1 MGIRIDGNTD
11 LINAADGTL
20 TVEGLS
26 INTTGIVTA
35 SGGFKVGAAYTVR
48 SNGNVETV
56 GVITATT
63 FSGDGSGLTGVAST
77 DNISTGTTANM
88 FGGLRVG
95 TAASVKSNGNATF
108 AGIVTAAS
116 FKGDGSL
123 LTGVAAGVWTE
134 TAVGVSTIKTAGI
147 NTTGLKGTAAGAA
160 TSEGAVQ
167 AHGSVSVFDGF
178 IMTDKQIDKHL
189 TLPEDK
195 NGILIGPVTIAT
207 GIGITIESGATLLI
221 A

>member
-1 MGIRIDGNTD
+1 MGVRIDGNTD
-11 LINAADGTL
+11 LINAADGSL
-20 TVEGLS
+20 TIEGLS

-35 SGGFKVGAAYTVR
+35 SGGFRVGSAYTVR

-56 GVITATT
+56 GVITATK
-63 FSGDGSGLTGVAST
+63 FSGDGS
-77 DNISTGTTANM
+77 D
-88 FGGLRVG
+88 
-95 TAASVKSNGNATF
+95 
-108 AGIVTAAS
+108 
-116 FKGDGSL
+116 

-178 IMTDKQIDKHL
+178 IMTDKQIDKNL
-189 TLPEDK
+189 TLPSDK
-195 NGILIGPVTIAT
+195 NAILIGPVTIAT

>member
-11 LINAADGTL
+11 LINSADGSL

-35 SGGFKVGAAYTVR
+35 NNGFKVGTAATIH
-48 SNGNVETV
+48 SSGQINV
-56 GVITATT
+56 GVAHTIFA
-63 FSGDGSGLTGVAST
+63 
-77 DNISTGTTANM
+77 
-88 FGGLRVG
+88 
-95 TAASVKSNGNATF
+95 NGNATHS
-108 AGIVTAAS
+108 GLVTASA
-116 FKGDGSL
+116 FVGDGSE

-167 AHGSVSVFDGF
+167 AHGNVSVFDGF

-195 NGILIGPVTIAT
+195 NGILIGPVTVAT

>member
-35 SGGFKVGAAYTVR
+35 TGGFKAGAAATIH
-48 SNGNVETV
+48 SSGQFNI
-56 GVITATT
+56 GVSHTIFA
-63 FSGDGSGLTGVAST
+63 
-77 DNISTGTTANM
+77 
-88 FGGLRVG
+88 
-95 TAASVKSNGNATF
+95 NGNATHS
-108 AGIVTAAS
+108 GIVTASA
-116 FKGDGSL
+116 FVGDGSA

-167 AHGSVSVFDGF
+167 AHGNVSVFDGF
-178 IMTDKQIDKHL
+178 VMTDQQIDKHL
-189 TLPEDK
+189 TLPEGK
-195 NGILIGPVTIAT
+195 NGLLIGPVTIAT
-207 GIGITIESGATLLI
+207 GIGITIESGSTLLI

>member
-35 SGGFKVGAAYTVR
+35 TGGFKAGAAATIH
-48 SNGNVETV
+48 SSGQFNI
-56 GVITATT
+56 GVSHTIFA
-63 FSGDGSGLTGVAST
+63 
-77 DNISTGTTANM
+77 
-88 FGGLRVG
+88 
-95 TAASVKSNGNATF
+95 NGNATHS
-108 AGIVTAAS
+108 GIVTASA
-116 FKGDGSL
+116 FVGDGSE

-195 NGILIGPVTIAT
+195 NGILIGPVTVAT

>member
-11 LINAADGTL
+11 LINAADGSL

-35 SGGFKVGAAYTVR
+35 SGGFKVGTAYTVR

-56 GVITATT
+56 GVITATK
-63 FSGDGSGLTGVAST
+63 FSGDGS
-77 DNISTGTTANM
+77 D
-88 FGGLRVG
+88 
-95 TAASVKSNGNATF
+95 
-108 AGIVTAAS
+108 
-116 FKGDGSL
+116 

-167 AHGSVSVFDGF
+167 AHGNVSVFDGF
-178 IMTDKQIDKHL
+178 VMTDQQIDKHL
-189 TLPEDK
+189 TLPEGK
-195 NGILIGPVTIAT
+195 NGLLIGPVTIAT
-207 GIGITIESGATLLI
+207 GIGITIESGSTLLI

>member
-35 SGGFKVGAAYTVR
+35 TGGFKAGAAATIH
-48 SNGNVETV
+48 SSGQFNI
-56 GVITATT
+56 GVSHTIFA
-63 FSGDGSGLTGVAST
+63 
-77 DNISTGTTANM
+77 
-88 FGGLRVG
+88 
-95 TAASVKSNGNATF
+95 NGNATHS
-108 AGIVTAAS
+108 GIVTASA
-116 FKGDGSL
+116 FVGDGSE

-167 AHGSVSVFDGF
+167 AHGNVSVFDGF
-178 IMTDKQIDKHL
+178 VMTDQQIDKHL
-189 TLPEDK
+189 TLPEGK
-195 NGILIGPVTIAT
+195 NGLLIGPVTIAT
-207 GIGITIESGATLLI
+207 GIGITIESGSTLLI

>member
-1 MGIRIDGNTD
+1 MANLRVGTGVTLDGGTGNISVSGII
-11 LINAADGTL
+11 
-20 TVEGLS
+20 
-26 INTTGIVTA
+26 TA
-35 SGGFKVGAAYTVR
+35 SGGGA
-48 SNGNVETV
+48 N
-56 GVITATT
+56 ITGISTLNIT
-63 FSGDGSGLTGVAST
+63 GYIGGSGGGAGVG
-77 DNISTGTTANM
+77 GTWA
-88 FGGLRVG
+88 VG
-95 TAASVKSNGNATF
+95 TA
-108 AGIVTAAS
+108 GIHTTKNV
-116 FKGDGSL
+116 
-123 LTGVAAGVWTE
+123 GVNT
-134 TAVGVSTIKTAGI
+134 TAV
-147 NTTGLKGTAAGAA
+147 KGTAVGAA

>member
-11 LINAADGTL
+11 LINAADGSL

-26 INTTGIVTA
+26 LNVSGVVTASGGYKVGTAATIHSTGQFNIGVAHTLFANGNATHSGIVTA
-35 SGGFKVGAAYTVR
+35 SEFAVGTAVTIGKT
-48 SNGNVETV
+48 NGNASFA
-56 GVITATT
+56 GVVTATS
-63 FSGDGSGLTGVAST
+63 FVGDGSA
-77 DNISTGTTANM
+77 
-88 FGGLRVG
+88 
-95 TAASVKSNGNATF
+95 
-108 AGIVTAAS
+108 
-116 FKGDGSL
+116 

-147 NTTGLKGTAAGAA
+147 NTTAVKGTAAGAA

-167 AHGSVSVFDGF
+167 AHGNVSVFDGF

-195 NGILIGPVTIAT
+195 NGILIGPVTVAT

>member
-11 LINAADGTL
+11 LINAADGSL
-20 TVEGLS
+20 TIEGLS

-35 SGGFKVGAAYTVR
+35 SGGFRVGSAYTVR

-56 GVITATT
+56 GVITATK
-63 FSGDGSGLTGVAST
+63 FSGDGS
-77 DNISTGTTANM
+77 D
-88 FGGLRVG
+88 
-95 TAASVKSNGNATF
+95 
-108 AGIVTAAS
+108 
-116 FKGDGSL
+116 

-167 AHGSVSVFDGF
+167 AHGNVSVFDGF

-195 NGILIGPVTIAT
+195 NGILIGPVTVAT

>member
-26 INTTGIVTA
+26 INTSGMVTATGGVKVGTAATIHSTGQFNIGVAHTLFANGNATHSGIVTA
-35 SGGFKVGAAYTVR
+35 NKFV
-48 SNGNVETV
+48 
-56 GVITATT
+56 
-63 FSGDGSGLTGVAST
+63 GDGSQ
-77 DNISTGTTANM
+77 
-88 FGGLRVG
+88 
-95 TAASVKSNGNATF
+95 
-108 AGIVTAAS
+108 
-116 FKGDGSL
+116 

-147 NTTGLKGTAAGAA
+147 NTTALKGTAAGAA

-195 NGILIGPVTIAT
+195 NGILIGPVTVAT

>member
-11 LINAADGTL
+11 LINAADGSL
-20 TVEGLS
+20 TIEGLS

-35 SGGFKVGAAYTVR
+35 SGGFRVGSAYTVR

-56 GVITATT
+56 GVITATK
-63 FSGDGSGLTGVAST
+63 FSGDGS
-77 DNISTGTTANM
+77 D
-88 FGGLRVG
+88 
-95 TAASVKSNGNATF
+95 
-108 AGIVTAAS
+108 
-116 FKGDGSL
+116 

-167 AHGSVSVFDGF
+167 AHGNVSVFDGF

>member
-11 LINAADGTL
+11 LINAADGSLTL
-20 TVEGLS
+20 EGLS
-26 INTTGIVTA
+26 INVSGVVTS
-35 SGGFKVGAAYTVR
+35 SGGYKVGSAYTVFA
-48 SNGNVETV
+48 SGNVASA
-56 GVITATT
+56 GIITAAQFVGGGANITGIST
-63 FSGDGSGLTGVAST
+63 LNITGYQGGGGGTGVG
-77 DNISTGTTANM
+77 GTWA
-88 FGGLRVG
+88 VG
-95 TAASVKSNGNATF
+95 TA
-108 AGIVTAAS
+108 GIHTTKNV
-116 FKGDGSL
+116 
-123 LTGVAAGVWTE
+123 GVNT
-134 TAVGVSTIKTAGI
+134 TAV
-147 NTTGLKGTAAGAA
+147 KGTAVGAA

-195 NGILIGPVTIAT
+195 NGILIGPVTVAT

>member
-11 LINAADGTL
+11 LINAADGSL
-20 TVEGLS
+20 TIEGLS

-35 SGGFKVGAAYTVR
+35 SGGFRVGSAYTVR

-56 GVITATT
+56 GVITATK
-63 FSGDGSGLTGVAST
+63 FSGDGS
-77 DNISTGTTANM
+77 D
-88 FGGLRVG
+88 
-95 TAASVKSNGNATF
+95 
-108 AGIVTAAS
+108 
-116 FKGDGSL
+116 

-195 NGILIGPVTIAT
+195 NGILIGPVTVAT

>member
-35 SGGFKVGAAYTVR
+35 TGGFKAGAAATIH
-48 SNGNVETV
+48 SSGQFNI
-56 GVITATT
+56 GVSHTIFA
-63 FSGDGSGLTGVAST
+63 
-77 DNISTGTTANM
+77 
-88 FGGLRVG
+88 
-95 TAASVKSNGNATF
+95 NGNATHS
-108 AGIVTAAS
+108 GIVTASA
-116 FKGDGSL
+116 FVGDGSA

-167 AHGSVSVFDGF
+167 AHGNVSVFDGF
-178 IMTDKQIDKHL
+178 LMTDQQIDKHL
-189 TLPEDK
+189 TLPEGK
-195 NGILIGPVTIAT
+195 NGLLIGPVTIAT
-207 GIGITIESGATLLI
+207 GIGITIESGSTLLI

>member
-11 LINAADGTL
+11 LVNAADGTL
-20 TVEGLS
+20 TIEGLS

-35 SGGFKVGAAYTVR
+35 TGGFKAGAAATIH
-48 SNGNVETV
+48 SSGQFNI
-56 GVITATT
+56 GVSHTIFA
-63 FSGDGSGLTGVAST
+63 
-77 DNISTGTTANM
+77 
-88 FGGLRVG
+88 
-95 TAASVKSNGNATF
+95 NGNATHS
-108 AGIVTAAS
+108 GIVTASA
-116 FKGDGSL
+116 FVGDGSA

-167 AHGSVSVFDGF
+167 AHGNVSVFDGF
-178 IMTDKQIDKHL
+178 VMTDQQIDKHL
-189 TLPEDK
+189 TLPEGK
-195 NGILIGPVTIAT
+195 NGLLIGPVTIAT
-207 GIGITIESGATLLI
+207 GIGITIESGSTLLI

>member
-1 MGIRIDGNTD
+1 MGVRIDGNTD

-20 TVEGLS
+20 TIEGMS
-26 INTTGIVTA
+26 INTSGMVTA
-35 SGGFKVGAAYTVR
+35 TGGVK
-48 SNGNVETV
+48 
-56 GVITATT
+56 
-63 FSGDGSGLTGVAST
+63 
-77 DNISTGTTANM
+77 
-88 FGGLRVG
+88 VG
-95 TAASVKSNGNATF
+95 TAATIHSTGQFNIGVAHTIFANGNATHS
-108 AGIVTAAS
+108 GIVTAAQFVGGGANITGIS
-116 FKGDGSL
+116 TLNITGYIGGS
-123 LTGVAAGVWTE
+123 GGGAGVGGTW
-134 TAVGVSTIKTAGI
+134 AVGTAGI
-147 NTTGLKGTAAGAA
+147 HTTKNVGVNTTAVKGTAVGAA

>member
-35 SGGFKVGAAYTVR
+35 TGGFKAGAAATIH
-48 SNGNVETV
+48 SSGQFNI
-56 GVITATT
+56 GVSHTIFA
-63 FSGDGSGLTGVAST
+63 
-77 DNISTGTTANM
+77 
-88 FGGLRVG
+88 
-95 TAASVKSNGNATF
+95 NGNATHS
-108 AGIVTAAS
+108 GIVTASS
-116 FKGDGSL
+116 FVGDGSL

-167 AHGSVSVFDGF
+167 AHGNVSVFDGF
-178 IMTDKQIDKHL
+178 VMTDQQIDKHL
-189 TLPEDK
+189 TLPEGK
-195 NGILIGPVTIAT
+195 NGLLIGPVTIAT
-207 GIGITIESGATLLI
+207 GIGITIESGSTLLI

>member
-1 MGIRIDGNTD
+1 MGIRIDGATD
-11 LINAADGTL
+11 LINASDGSLTIEGQSVNTSGMMTASGGVKIGTAATIHSTGQFNIGVAHTL
-20 TVEGLS
+20 FANGNATHS
-26 INTTGIVTA
+26 GIVTA
-35 SGGFKVGAAYTVR
+35 SAFV
-48 SNGNVETV
+48 
-56 GVITATT
+56 
-63 FSGDGSGLTGVAST
+63 GDGSE
-77 DNISTGTTANM
+77 
-88 FGGLRVG
+88 
-95 TAASVKSNGNATF
+95 
-108 AGIVTAAS
+108 
-116 FKGDGSL
+116 

-147 NTTGLKGTAAGAA
+147 NTTALKGTAAGAA

-167 AHGSVSVFDGF
+167 AHGNVSVFDGF